1 MPSARPVEGLFAPPR
16 PVSTVADLL
25 ANIWQLGYV
34 TNDLERAVDQLRA
47 RLGLEHLVTL
57 PALPASAAV
66 FLREG
71 DEPAPFEAK
80 FAMGARGGLIVELI
94 EPVSGEVGFY
104 NDALPEDGS
113 FAIVLHHFAG
123 FIPTGDEEW
132 ERLRGVLATA
142 GMRIDYTFVIPDRVR
157 GGYVDTRAQLGHFL
171 EICQLE
177 RADLD
182 FFRGLISD
190 SA

>member
-1 MPSARPVEGLFAPPR
+1 MSPARPPEGLFAPPR
-16 PVSTVADLL
+16 PVTTVADLL

-34 TNDLERAVDQLRA
+34 TNDIDRAIDQLGA
-47 RLGLEHLVTL
+47 RLGLEHTVRL
-57 PALPASAAV
+57 PAGGAE
-66 FLREG
+66 FLKG

-113 FAIVLHHFAG
+113 FAIALHHLAG
-123 FIPTGDEEW
+123 FIPTGEEEW
-132 ERLRGVLATA
+132 ERLRGVLAAA
-142 GMRIDYTFVIPDRVR
+142 GMRIDYTVTIPGRVR
-157 GGYVDTRAQLGHFL
+157 AAYVDTRAQLGHFL
-171 EICQLE
+171 EVCQLE
-177 RADLD
+177 QADLD
-182 FFRGLISD
+182 FFGGLFAE